1 MDNLDKIIVILKS
14 RKLKKTTA
22 RVELL
27 SAMMHYGSAMPFAK
41 MQQKL
46 GATDRITLYRTL
58 KTLVDKGV
66 IHKASFDQD
75 ETYYALCASTCA
87 HEAHQHDH
95 IHFKC
100 LKCASVSCI
109 YLDESPQFSVKGLHI
124 QSININAEG
133 VCSACMVT
141 G

>member
-66 IHKASFDQD
+66 IHKAFFDQD
-75 ETYYALCASTCA
+75 ETYYALCASTCV
-87 HEAHQHDH
+87 HQAHQHDH

-100 LKCASVSCI
+100 ISCKLVSCVH
-109 YLDESPQFSVKGLHI
+109 LEGAPLFSVKGLHI
-124 QSININAEG
+124 NYLNINAEG
-133 VCSACMVT
+133 VCSACMVVA
-141 G
+141 